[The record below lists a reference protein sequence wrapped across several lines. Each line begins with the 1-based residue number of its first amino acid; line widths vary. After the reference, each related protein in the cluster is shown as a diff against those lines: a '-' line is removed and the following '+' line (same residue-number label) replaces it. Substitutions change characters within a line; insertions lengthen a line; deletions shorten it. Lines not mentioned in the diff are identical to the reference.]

1 MQRKRRRGRYAID
14 SFRGIFAIV
23 KRGDPWYTRG
33 DMNSETMKAEAPS
46 ASRTSAAPAAFFDL
60 DGTLF
65 DTRADLAATVNHARA
80 DLGLPELPL
89 ETVIGFVGQGARH
102 LLVNSIPECAEDAP
116 DARLRMPYED
126 LWQLF
131 RGRYAEHCC
140 ETLEPYPG
148 VMRTLEELRSRG
160 WLLGIV
166 TNKPNFATRLIF
178 EKFDLA
184 RFFGGVVGG
193 GDCPEMKPSAAP
205 LLMCA
210 SQLGHTPA
218 PGDWMVGDSWT
229 DMRCAEA
236 AGVNGAF
243 CRFGFGRLN
252 DAPTTAML
260 DRFDDFLRLASPQA
274 GTPRRR

>member
-1 MQRKRRRGRYAID
+1 MYSTKTAARESSAAIL
-14 SFRGIFAIV
+14 SNIFAIE
-23 KRGDPWYTRG
+23 KRRDPWYTTRN
-33 DMNSETMKAEAPS
+33 MKACTMKAKEQPAGA
-46 ASRTSAAPAAFFDL
+46 ASGAPAAFFDL

-65 DTRADLAATVNHARA
+65 DTRADLAATVNHTRA

-102 LLVNSIPECAEDAP
+102 LLTNSIPECTADAP
-116 DARLRMPYED
+116 DVRLRKSYDD
-126 LWQLF
+126 LWSIF
-131 RGRYAEHCC
+131 RSRYAEHCC
-140 ETLEPYPG
+140 ETLAPYPG
-148 VMRTLEELRSRG
+148 MMQTLEELRKRG

-193 GDCPEMKPSAAP
+193 GDCPEMKPSAMP
-205 LLMCA
+205 LLTCA
-210 SQLGHTPA
+210 AQMGHTPA

-236 AGVNGAF
+236 SGVKGAF

-252 DAPTTAML
+252 DAPTTVML
-260 DRFDDFLRLASPQA
+260 DRFDDLLRFAN
-274 GTPRRR
+274 PRTGA

>member
-1 MQRKRRRGRYAID
+1 MREFVIETRRD
-14 SFRGIFAIV
+14 T
-23 KRGDPWYTRG
+23 WYTTR
-33 DMNSETMKAEAPS
+33 NMKASTMITKETPIGGA
-46 ASRTSAAPAAFFDL
+46 AGAPAAFFDL

-65 DTRADLAATVNHARA
+65 DTRADLAATVNHTRA

-89 ETVIGFVGQGARH
+89 DTVIGFVGQGARH
-102 LLVNSIPECAEDAP
+102 LLTNSIPECTADAP
-116 DARLRMPYED
+116 DVRLRKSYDD
-126 LWQLF
+126 LWSIF
-131 RGRYAEHCC
+131 RNRYAEHCC

-148 VMRTLEELRSRG
+148 MMQTLEELKKRG

-178 EKFDLA
+178 EKFGLA

-193 GDCPEMKPSAAP
+193 GDCPEMKPSAMP
-205 LLMCA
+205 LLTCA
-210 SQLGHTPA
+210 AQMGHTPA

-236 AGVNGAF
+236 AGVKGAF

-252 DAPTTAML
+252 DAPTTAVL
-260 DRFDDFLRLASPQA
+260 DRFEDLLRFAN
-274 GTPRRR
+274 PRTGA